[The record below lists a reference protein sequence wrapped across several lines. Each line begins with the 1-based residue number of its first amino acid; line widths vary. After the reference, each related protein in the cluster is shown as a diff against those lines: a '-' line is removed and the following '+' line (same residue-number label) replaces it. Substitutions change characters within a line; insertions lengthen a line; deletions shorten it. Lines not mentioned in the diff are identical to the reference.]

1 MFNKLCTA
9 KVYESLD
16 NQKMFILTWFI
27 NHINDFLPE
36 FFSTKVIIFSILIF
50 DLFIVNFK
58 EEVELQV
65 MTDCLHDLQKRFIV
79 VEEE

>member
-9 KVYESLD
+9 KVYEPLD

-36 FFSTKVIIFSILIF
+36 FFSIKVIIFSILIF

-65 MTDCLHDLQKRFIV
+65 MTDCLHNFQKRFIV